1 MPVFT
6 DQTGHSIILNKIP
19 EKIIS
24 IVPSQ
29 TELLYDLGLD
39 EKVVGITKFCV
50 HPVEWLRTKTKLGG
64 TRQLKMDLIHKI
76 EPDLIIANKEEN
88 TKEQVEQLA
97 EHYPVWVSEINNLQT
112 AFEMIVAVGEMTGTH
127 EKAEELITRIK
138 TNLAAHGILPVGYT
152 NNVDQQTIKAN
163 KPKTAYLIWKNPYMT
178 VGGDTFIN
186 SMMQVAGFENIFCH
200 LKRYPEVTIA
210 QLKSANC
217 ELLFLSS
224 EPFPFKQKHIEEL
237 RIFLP
242 NAKIILVDGEMF
254 SWYGSRLLYAPEYFI
269 WLNKEIS
276 INN

>member
-50 HPVEWLRTKTKLGG
+50 HPVEWFRTKPRLGG
-64 TRQLKMDLIHKI
+64 TKQLRMDIIHKI

-97 EHYPVWVSEINNLQT
+97 EYYPVWVSDINNLQT
-112 AFEMIVAVGEMTGTH
+112 AFAMIEAVGEMTGTL
-127 EKAEELITRIK
+127 EKAKELISRIK
-138 TNLAAHGILPVGYT
+138 KNLPGVQAEYT
-152 NNVDQQTIKAN
+152 NNAKQLTPKTN

-178 VGGDTFIN
+178 VGGDTFIHA
-186 SMMQVAGFENIFCH
+186 MMQVAGFDNIFCR

-224 EPFPFKQKHIEEL
+224 EPFPFTQKHIEEL
-237 RIFLP
+237 RTFLP
-242 NAKIILVDGEMF
+242 DTKIILVDGEMF
-254 SWYGSRLLYAPEYFI
+254 SWYGSRLLYAPEYFKY
-269 WLNKEIS
+269 LNKEIS
-276 INN
+276 FNN

>member
-24 IVPSQ
+24 LVPSQ

-50 HPVEWLRTKTKLGG
+50 HPPEWFNTKTKLGG
-64 TRQLKMDLIHKI
+64 TKQLKMDIIHQI
-76 EPDLIIANKEEN
+76 APDLIIANKEEN

-97 EHYPVWVSEINNLQT
+97 EHYPVWVSDINSLQT
-112 AFEMIVAVGEMTGTH
+112 AYEMIEAVGEITGAR
-127 EKAEELITRIK
+127 EKAAELIM
-138 TNLAAHGILPVGYT
+138 
-152 NNVDQQTIKAN
+152 QIKAN
-163 KPKTAYLIWKNPYMT
+163 LSEDMRESTTLANQLPIETGKPRTAYLIWKAPFMT
-178 VGGDTFIN
+178 VGGDTFIH
-186 SMMQVAGFENIFCH
+186 SMLQAAGFENIFWD
-200 LKRYPEVTIA
+200 LKRYPEITID
-210 QLKSANC
+210 QLKSAEC

-237 RIFLP
+237 KTSLP
-242 NAKIILVDGEMF
+242 DTKIILVDGEMF
-254 SWYGSRLLYAPEYFI
+254 SWYGSRLLYAPEYFKN
-269 WLNKEIS
+269 LRREIS

>member
-24 IVPSQ
+24 LVPSQ
-29 TELLYDLGLD
+29 TELLYYLGLD

-50 HPVEWLRTKTKLGG
+50 HPPEWFNTKTKLGG
-64 TRQLKMDLIHKI
+64 TKQLKMDLIHQI

-97 EHYPVWVSEINNLQT
+97 EHYPVWVSDINSLQ
-112 AFEMIVAVGEMTGTH
+112 AAYEMIEAVGEITGTH
-127 EKAEELITRIK
+127 EKAAELISQIK
-138 TNLAAHGILPVGYT
+138 SNLAEYQAGST
-152 NNVDQQTIKAN
+152 NHMNQSSIETS
-163 KPKTAYLIWKNPYMT
+163 KPRTAYMIWKAPYMT
-178 VGGDTFIN
+178 VGGDTFIH
-186 SMMQVAGFENIFCH
+186 SMMQVAGFENVFSN
-200 LKRYPEVTIA
+200 LKRYPEITID
-210 QLKSANC
+210 QLTSANC

-237 RIFLP
+237 RTFLP
-242 NAKIILVDGEMF
+242 DTKIILVDGEMF
-254 SWYGSRLLYAPEYFI
+254 SWYGSRLLYAPEYFKN
-269 WLNKEIS
+269 LKKQIS